1 MKNTLIVFLI
11 CILFFVLTGCKKD
24 EVLSFSRTWEINID
38 GNDSDWPDTCIHYLE
53 KPGQALCFA
62 NDNTY
67 FYILLKISDPSVIRQ
82 FIGQGAI
89 IWLQPT
95 GKSRLGIHYPMSS
108 TNNDFGDI
116 PSENLMR
123 RPGNSGD
130 LPRGPY
136 PNRGIFINPEVIELA
151 KRKMEI
157 LVPSESRKQLV
168 MSVVSKS
175 YGIDAKFA
183 YTGENFVYELKLPLQ
198 KLPQYDFSLNME
210 NSKEINVIIISEAPD
225 NKTVKPEGD
234 LSDMGDNSGGMQPST
249 GSRGEFPGSRGI
261 PVQGSGKTNGIEL
274 KFLVKINN

>member
-1 MKNTLIVFLI
+1 MKNSLIVFLL
-11 CILFFVLTGCKKD
+11 CILFFVLTGCKKE
-24 EVLSFSRTWEINID
+24 EVLSFNRTWEISID

-67 FYILLKISDPSVIRQ
+67 FYILLKVSDPSVIRQ
-82 FIGQGAI
+82 FIGQGAT

-108 TNNDFGDI
+108 TKNDLGDI

-123 RPGNSGD
+123 RPGNSSD
-130 LPRGPY
+130 LLRGPY
-136 PNRGIFINPEVIELA
+136 PNQGTFISPEVIELA

-168 MSVVSKS
+168 MSAVSKS

-183 YTGENFVYELKLPLQ
+183 YTGEFFVYELKLPLQ
-198 KLPQYDFSLNME
+198 KSPQFDFSLNME
-210 NSKEINVIIISEAPD
+210 NSKEINVFIIPEALD
-225 NKTVKPEGD
+225 NKSVKPEGG
-234 LSDMGDNSGGMQPST
+234 LTDMGDNSGGMQPGA
-249 GSRGEFPGSRGI
+249 GSHGEFSGGRGI
-261 PVQGSGKTNGIEL
+261 PFRGSGKTNGIEL